1 MPLNHKTGYPMSLIA
16 ARLNRI
22 KPSPSSM
29 ASQRARELIAAGCDI
44 ISLTSGEPDF
54 DTPAH
59 VCEAVISAMAASK
72 TKYTDVGGTPEL
84 KAAIINKFKRDN
96 HLDFVENEVIVGT
109 GGKQIIFN
117 ALMCTVE
124 VGDEVIVPAP
134 YWVSYPDIVL
144 LADGKPVV
152 VPCLAQNGFKL
163 SAEDLERAITP
174 RTRWLVLNAPNNPSG
189 ATYTETELRK
199 LADVLL
205 KHPHVWIMT
214 DDIYEHI
221 LYDDRKFST
230 IAQVEPALKERT
242 LTINGVSKA
251 YAMTGWRIGY
261 GGAPAALI
269 KAMVKLQ
276 SQSTSN
282 PSSISQAAAVSALN
296 GPQDFISERTKIFQQ
311 RRNMIVSELN
321 TIPGVTCHLP
331 EGAFYAFPS
340 CVGVMGKT
348 TSKGKRLTTDEEFV
362 LYLLE
367 EQNLAVLQGG
377 AYGVSPFFRIS
388 FATSMAQLEE
398 GCRRLRLACEAL
410 R

>member
-1 MPLNHKTGYPMSLIA
+1 MSFIA

-29 ASQRARELIAAGCDI
+29 ASQRARELRAAGGDI
-44 ISLTSGEPDF
+44 ISLSSGEPDF

-59 VCEAVISAMAASK
+59 VCDAVVSAMAASK

-84 KAAIINKFKRDN
+84 KAAIIDKFKRDN
-96 HLDFVENEVIVGT
+96 SLDFIASEIIVGT

-124 VGDEVIVPAP
+124 AGDEVIVPTP

-144 LADGKPVV
+144 LADGQPVF
-152 VPCLAQNGFKL
+152 VPCLPQNGFKL
-163 SAEDLERAITP
+163 TAKDLESAITP
-174 RTRWLVLNAPNNPSG
+174 RTRWLILNAPNNPSG
-189 ATYTETELRK
+189 ATYTEAELRE

-205 KHPHVWIMT
+205 RHPQVWVMT

-221 LYDDRKFST
+221 LYDGRKFAT
-230 IAQVEPALKERT
+230 IAQVEPALKART

-251 YAMTGWRIGY
+251 YSMTGWRIGY
-261 GGAPAALI
+261 GAAPAALI

-282 PSSISQAAAVSALN
+282 ASSISQAAALSALS
-296 GPQDFISERTKIFQQ
+296 GPQDFIAERTKIFQQ
-311 RRNMIVSELN
+311 RRDMIVAELN
-321 TIPGVTCHLP
+321 TIPGISCHLP

-340 CVGVMGKT
+340 CAGVMGKT
-348 TSKGKRLTTDEEFV
+348 TPQGKLLSTDEDFV

-367 EQNLAVLQGG
+367 QQNLAVLQGG
-377 AYGVSPFFRIS
+377 AYGISPFFRIS
-388 FATSMAQLEE
+388 FATSMQELQE
-398 GCRRLRLACEAL
+398 GCRRLRMACEAL

>member
-1 MPLNHKTGYPMSLIA
+1 MSFIA
-16 ARLNRI
+16 SRINRI

-29 ASQRARELIAAGCDI
+29 AGQRARELRASGRDI
-44 ISLTSGEPDF
+44 VGLTSGEPDF
-54 DTPAH
+54 DTPPN
-59 VCEAVISAMAASK
+59 VCEAVVRAMAASK

-84 KAAIINKFKRDN
+84 KAAICEKFRRDN
-96 HLDFVENEVIVGT
+96 DLDFGTGEIMVGT

-124 VGDEVIVPAP
+124 TGDEVIVPTP

-144 LADGKPVV
+144 LADGRPVL
-152 VPCLAQNGFKL
+152 VPCAPENGFKL
-163 SAEDLERAITP
+163 RAEDLERAITP
-174 RTRWLVLNAPNNPSG
+174 KTRWLVLNAPNNPSG
-189 ATYTETELRK
+189 ATYSHAELK
-199 LADVLL
+199 ALAEVLL
-205 KHPHVWIMT
+205 RHPHVWIMT

-221 LYDDRKFST
+221 LYDGRQFAT

-261 GGAPAALI
+261 GAAPAVLV

-282 PSSISQAAAVSALN
+282 ASSISQAAALEALC
-296 GPQDFISERTKIFQQ
+296 GPQDFIAERTAIFQQ
-311 RRNMIVSELN
+311 RRDIVVGELN
-321 TIPGVTCHLP
+321 RIPGIHCHLP

-340 CVGVMGKT
+340 CAGVLGKT
-348 TSKGKRLTTDEEFV
+348 TPDGKLLASDEDFV

-367 EQNLAVLQGG
+367 AQNLAVLQGD

-388 FATSMAQLEE
+388 FATSVAKLQE
-398 GCRRLRLACEAL
+398 GLGRLSLACGAL